1 MVGLTGL
8 DVKTLQPRLNA
19 NKRYAQAHRSSSEDG
34 LYATVFEPI
43 FRRIADKYP
52 HHGEFSVAAT
62 CGTCEAAMAE
72 PLGETVDALREG
84 LRATSARGGQGE
96 ALATR
101 AEAPD
106 TPPNSEVMEP
116 VGRAGLTPPRGVE

>member
-19 NKRYAQAHRSSSEDG
+19 IKRYAQAHRSSSEDG

-72 PLGETVDALREG
+72 HLGETVDALREG